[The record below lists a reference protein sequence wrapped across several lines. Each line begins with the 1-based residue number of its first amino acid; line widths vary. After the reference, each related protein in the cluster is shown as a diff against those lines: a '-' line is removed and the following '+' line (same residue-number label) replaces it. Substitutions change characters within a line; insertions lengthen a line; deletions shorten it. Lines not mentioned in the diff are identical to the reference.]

1 MFPSHQS
8 LPLQFLLMTPKS
20 STTAPPDKKP
30 APISAA
36 VAKAA
41 KGPITL
47 AIDIGG
53 SGLKAMLLDSAG
65 TPVSERQR
73 VVTPDVPSPKAV
85 LTGLDT
91 LKDLLPGFDRVS
103 IGFPGVI
110 KHGTTFTAF
119 NLHPNWAGF
128 PLQLEL
134 EKRWKTPVRVAN
146 DAAVQ
151 GYGAVKGHGV
161 EMIITLG
168 TGMGGSLFTD
178 GRLCPGLEL
187 GHHPWKKHTY
197 EDYIG
202 RRGLD
207 KYGKKAWNKF
217 LQEAIEQTSKTF
229 NWDKLYLGGGN
240 TKKIEFK
247 LPKDVE
253 IVSNETG
260 LLGGVALWKDD
271 ALGARK
277 S

>member
-1 MFPSHQS
+1 
-8 LPLQFLLMTPKS
+8 MTPKV
-20 STTAPPDKKP
+20 STPAAPEKKAASAVP
-30 APISAA
+30 AT
-36 VAKAA
+36 A

-47 AIDIGG
+47 AIDVGG
-53 SGLKAMLLDSAG
+53 SGLKAMLLDAAG

-73 VVTPDVPSPKAV
+73 VPTPDVPSPKPV
-85 LTGLDT
+85 LAGLDT
-91 LKDLLPGFDRVS
+91 LRASLPAFDRVS

-110 KHGTTFTAF
+110 KHGTTYTAA
-119 NLHPNWAGF
+119 NLHAGWVGF

-134 EKRWKTPVRVAN
+134 EKRWKKPVRVCN

-151 GYGAVKGHGV
+151 GYGAVKGQGV

-168 TGMGGSLFTD
+168 TGMGNSLFTD
-178 GRLCPGLEL
+178 GHLCPGLEL

-217 LQEAIEQTSKTF
+217 LQEAIEQTSLTF

-247 LPKDVE
+247 LPKNTE

-271 ALGARK
+271 VLKATR

>member
-1 MFPSHQS
+1 
-8 LPLQFLLMTPKS
+8 MTAKALTPD
-20 STTAPPDKKP
+20 APGTKA
-30 APISAA
+30 APISL
-36 VAKAA
+36 KNA

-47 AIDIGG
+47 AIDVGG
-53 SGLKAMLLDSAG
+53 SGLKAMLLDRDG
-65 TPVSERQR
+65 KPVSERQR
-73 VVTPDVPSPKAV
+73 VVTPDIPAPKAV
-85 LTGLDT
+85 LAGLDA
-91 LKDLLPGFDRVS
+91 LHELLPVFDRVS
-103 IGFPGVI
+103 VGFPGVI
-110 KHGTTFTAF
+110 KHGTTYTAA
-119 NLHPNWAGF
+119 NLHPGWVGF

-134 EKRWKTPVRVAN
+134 EKRWKKPVRVAN

-151 GYGAVKGHGV
+151 GYGAIKGNGV

-168 TGMGGSLFTD
+168 TGMGGSLYTD

-207 KYGKKAWNKF
+207 KYGKRAWNKF
-217 LQEAIEQTSKTF
+217 LQEAIAQTAATF

-271 ALGARK
+271 VLTARK
-277 S
+277 A